1 MIYRIDIKNRKISD
15 KHLPNMLCPV
25 CQSQGDFFMQKIRQT
40 FYIFWIP
47 IMRHTADY
55 HSVCPC
61 CGQKYSFTEKEYRAI
76 CNASEYEAPKMFYQT
91 AYSFIEDQ
99 NKRNSKYIQRSPKS
113 CVVAAILSLFL
124 GLFGAQNLYLGH
136 FRRTILALAVDIVS
150 IMFFLVSLSNPAFL
164 FVSVALLAFNVYWGL
179 GDAIRIAAGR
189 AKDRNGLYVMTQRQY
204 ERRCNTEKR

>member
-1 MIYRIDIKNRKISD
+1 MIYRIDIKNQQISD
-15 KHLPNMLCPV
+15 KHFPNMLCPV

-61 CGQKYSFTEKEYRAI
+61 CGQKYSFTAKEYKAI
-76 CNASEYEAPKMFYQT
+76 CNASECEAPKMFYQT
-91 AYSFIEDQ
+91 AYRFIEDQ
-99 NKRNSKYIQRSPKS
+99 TEHNLKYILRSPKS
-113 CVVAAILSLFL
+113 CVLAAILSLFL

-136 FRRTILALAVDIVS
+136 FRRTLLALAVDIFS
-150 IMFFLVSLSNPAFL
+150 IVFFLISLSDPAFL
-164 FVSVALLAFNVYWGL
+164 FVSSALFSFNVYWGL

-189 AKDRNGLYVMTQRQY
+189 AKDSNGLYVMTQRQY
-204 ERRCNTEKR
+204 ERRRNTAKR